1 MELLNEEV
9 DLTRTPEERF
19 QDMQRTYINSL
30 KPEERE
36 EEIKKFK
43 TFLNEIYNQI
53 ISILKEYVDLK
64 EEYYVLAANWIIG
77 SYLHSSFN
85 TYPYLFLNAMR
96 GSGKSRMLNLIASLS
111 YKGKVIGSPTEAV
124 LFRTPSGETLCLDEY
139 EGIMRKGNEGLRE
152 ILNASYKKG
161 MTIRRMKQKKVN
173 GATEQVVEEF
183 EPYRPICI
191 ANIWGMEEVLGDRCI
206 TLILEKSSRK
216 DIMRLIEDFSTN
228 PYIKWVKKG
237 LETSLVQLCSFFSV
251 VRGIEKWNLWV
262 KSKYTTL
269 YTLTTLNTYTT
280 LTTQDLKEN
289 KEKINLDLSE
299 EDIEFFNKIDETGI
313 NGRNLELFF
322 PLLTIGNFISK
333 ENFECILKV
342 ASQLTKEKRE
352 EEMVE
357 SKDVSVYD
365 FVANQEMTLNYKS
378 IKILTNSFRNFIGT
392 DNDKQHIWLN
402 EKWFGRALKRLN
414 LIVDKKRV
422 AGGVEVTL
430 NIHKAKSKMREFNY
444 GLKKENPIIEIPIK
458 TQILDYFK
466 DLDSKDEFF
475 KITDEVKSKFNL
487 TETEIRDILT
497 ELLSEG
503 LIYEPRKD
511 VWRYLG

>member
-1 MELLNEEV
+1 
-9 DLTRTPEERF
+9 
-19 QDMQRTYINSL
+19 
-30 KPEERE
+30 
-36 EEIKKFK
+36 
-43 TFLNEIYNQI
+43 
-53 ISILKEYVDLK
+53 
-64 EEYYVLAANWIIG
+64 
-77 SYLHSSFN
+77 
-85 TYPYLFLNAMR
+85 
-96 GSGKSRMLNLIASLS
+96 
-111 YKGKVIGSPTEAV
+111 
-124 LFRTPSGETLCLDEY
+124 
-139 EGIMRKGNEGLRE
+139 
-152 ILNASYKKG
+152 
-161 MTIRRMKQKKVN
+161 
-173 GATEQVVEEF
+173 
-183 EPYRPICI
+183 
-191 ANIWGMEEVLGDRCI
+191 
-206 TLILEKSSRK
+206 
-216 DIMRLIEDFSTN
+216 
-228 PYIKWVKKG
+228 
-237 LETSLVQLCSFFSV
+237 
-251 VRGIEKWNLWV
+251 
-262 KSKYTTL
+262 
-269 YTLTTLNTYTT
+269 
-280 LTTQDLKEN
+280 
-289 KEKINLDLSE
+289 
-299 EDIEFFNKIDETGI
+299 
-313 NGRNLELFF
+313 
-322 PLLTIGNFISK
+322 
-333 ENFECILKV
+333 
-342 ASQLTKEKRE
+342 
-352 EEMVE
+352 MVE

-392 DNDKQHIWLN
+392 DNEKQDLWLN